1 MNSYEKTLITVAEV
15 KTINAHMVSLG
26 KIRAT
31 SEDQELGF
39 YIASLVLHLQQ
50 QQQQL
55 GQMRQKSIPTSLTFY
70 PTYEV
75 SRLVQYCQY
84 QLASS
89 KPEWQILAERHGWIR
104 PGQGV

>member
-15 KTINAHMVSLG
+15 KTINAHMVALG

-31 SEDQELGF
+31 SEDQELGH
-39 YIASLVLHLQQ
+39 YIASLVMSLQFFLAQ
-50 QQQQL
+50 AK
-55 GQMRQKSIPTSLTFY
+55 QKSIPTSLTFQ
-70 PTYEV
+70 PTFETA
-75 SRLVQYCQY
+75 RLVQYCQF